1 MRAVLAHLPQ
11 GPRRVADFDGMH
23 ALLLRLEAG
32 HADALGVVRR
42 LERYAAAGVEVARPA
57 LRARGAVALL
67 TVHAAKGLEW
77 PVVVLA
83 DLGGRGRGDAPDV
96 LLDPSVG
103 VALRA
108 RDQDGEGATY
118 RLARR
123 TRTEEERAEARRLA
137 YVAFTRARDVLIVSD
152 RGGRLAGLGEALGD
166 ALDAAEVPVEVVAA
180 SEAASAPPPLPPE
193 PPAPDPHDPL
203 WRRGR

>member
-1 MRAVLAHLPQ
+1 
-11 GPRRVADFDGMH
+11 
-23 ALLLRLEAG
+23 
-32 HADALGVVRR
+32 
-42 LERYAAAGVEVARPA
+42 
-57 LRARGAVALL
+57 
-67 TVHAAKGLEW
+67 
-77 PVVVLA
+77 VVVLA

-180 SEAASAPPPLPPE
+180 SEAASAAPPLPPE